1 MVFVLKC
8 SDAFRDIGKEGKKF
22 HTFANSFKGQ
32 LVFGAVSGGVAA
44 ELTGGNFLMGA
55 ATDAIVWLAN
65 EWLHGIDNDTSRET
79 TEEINKIDGEIPQVD
94 SEFTYD
100 CGPRIY

>member
-1 MVFVLKC
+1 
-8 SDAFRDIGKEGKKF
+8 
-22 HTFANSFKGQ
+22 
-32 LVFGAVSGGVAA
+32 
-44 ELTGGNFLMGA
+44 MGA
-55 ATDAIVWLAN
+55 ATGAIVCLAN